1 MVNAA
6 LTGMVPMPDRV
17 PHVPITPEAVVAD
30 AERCVEAG
38 ASVLHL
44 HARDADGEP
53 TWERSAYAE
62 MIMGV
67 RERCPGVVVCVTTSG
82 RTFGEIERRADVLEL
97 EGAAKP
103 DMASLTLGSL
113 DFRTG
118 ASVNAPATVEALAER
133 MRERGI
139 KPELEVFH
147 SGMAGV
153 ARTFL
158 DRGLVAPPL
167 YANILLGSP
176 YTASATAGELA
187 HIVDALPSDTVWAA
201 AGIGAYQLPM
211 NALAVFMGGHVRTGL
226 EDNPY
231 LHGKEPATNAALVR
245 RVVELAAVAG
255 RRPATP
261 AEVRQELGLSQPASA
276 PAL

>member
-1 MVNAA
+1 M
-6 LTGMVPMPDRV
+6 LPMPDRV
-17 PHVPITPEAVVAD
+17 PHVPITAEAIVAD
-30 AERCVEAG
+30 ADRCVEAG

-44 HARDADGEP
+44 HARDDSGKP

-62 MIMGV
+62 MIAGI

-82 RTFGEIERRADVLEL
+82 RTFGEVERRADVLEL
-97 EGAAKP
+97 EGASKP

-133 MRERGI
+133 MLERGI

-147 SGMAGV
+147 SGMAAV
-153 ARTFL
+153 ARTFVEC
-158 DRGLVAPPL
+158 GLVEGPL
-167 YANILLGSP
+167 YANVLLGSP
-176 YTASATAGELA
+176 YTARATAADLA
-187 HIVDALPSDTVWAA
+187 HIVETLPPGTVWAA
-201 AGIGAYQLPM
+201 AGIGVYQLPM

-226 EDNPY
+226 EDNPH
-231 LHGKEPATNAALVR
+231 LNGKEPATNAALVR
-245 RVVELAAVAG
+245 RVVELAEVAG

-261 AEVRQELGLSQPASA
+261 AEVREALGLAKAVSA